1 MSTINLLPWREER
14 RAAKKKQFLSALGL
28 TAILAVGSVGLG
40 HLYFDKLITN
50 QNNRNAYIEQ
60 EIKALDSKIAQIK
73 ELEKEKSSLIARM
86 HAIETLQTSR
96 PLVVHLFDELVTSMP
111 DGIYLNEIVQKN
123 EVLTISGS
131 AQSNSRVSNFMRN
144 LEASE
149 WLTGATLEIIE
160 TKDKNKDKNKDRS
173 NRFTLRINQIPVQT
187 EEDFEGA
194 ES

>member
-1 MSTINLLPWREER
+1 MSKINLLPWREER
-14 RAAKKKQFLSALGL
+14 REARKKQFISTLGL
-28 TAILAVGSVGLG
+28 TAVLAIGTVGLG

-60 EIKALDSKIAQIK
+60 EISALDVKIAQIK

-111 DGIYLNEIVQKN
+111 EGIYLNGIEQRGEEI
-123 EVLTISGS
+123 TISGS
-131 AQSNSRVSNFMRN
+131 AQSNARVSNFMRN
-144 LEASE
+144 LEKSE
-149 WLTGATLEIIE
+149 WLMGATLEIIE
-160 TKDKNKDKNKDRS
+160 NKDKKGDRT
-173 NRFTLRINQIPVQT
+173 NRFTLKINQIPVQM
-187 EEDFEGA
+187 EDEDSVEV

>member
-1 MSTINLLPWREER
+1 MSKINLLPWREER

-28 TAILAVGSVGLG
+28 TAILAAGSVGLG

-60 EIKALDSKIAQIK
+60 EIKSLDVKIAQIK

-111 DGIYLNEIVQKN
+111 EGIYLNEIEQRG
-123 EVLTISGS
+123 EVLTIKGS
-131 AQSNSRVSNFMRN
+131 AQSNARVSNFMRN

-160 TKDKNKDKNKDRS
+160 NKDIKKDRT
-173 NRFTLRINQIPVQT
+173 NHFTLRINQIPVQMEIDET
-187 EEDFEGA
+187 EGA

>member
-14 RAAKKKQFLSALGL
+14 RAARKKQFLSALGL

-40 HLYFDKLITN
+40 HLYFEKLITN
-50 QNNRNAYIEQ
+50 QNNRNAFLEQ
-60 EIKALDSKIAQIK
+60 EIKALDTKIAQIK

-111 DGIYLNEIVQKN
+111 DGIYLNEVEQKD
-123 EVLTISGS
+123 EVITISGS

-144 LEASE
+144 LEASK

-160 TKDKNKDKNKDRS
+160 TKDKKKDRM
-173 NRFTLRINQIPVQT
+173 NQFTLRISQIPVHLEDQD
-187 EEDFEGA
+187 EENSVGA